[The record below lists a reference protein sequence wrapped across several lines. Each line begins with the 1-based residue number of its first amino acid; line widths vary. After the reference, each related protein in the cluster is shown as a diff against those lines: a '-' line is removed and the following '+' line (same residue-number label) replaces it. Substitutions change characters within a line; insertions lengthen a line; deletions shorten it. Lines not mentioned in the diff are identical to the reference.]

1 MIVGRYFYN
10 ASSSACQEFLFGGC
24 NGNEN
29 KFDDEESCNEV
40 CRDTKNVE
48 PGTLNLPK
56 DISSSLPLSTNV

>member
-48 PGTLNLPK
+48 PGTLHLPK
-56 DISSSLPLSTNV
+56 DISSSLQIPTNV

>member
-48 PGTLNLPK
+48 PGTLNLP
-56 DISSSLPLSTNV
+56 